1 MRLIALE
8 LENFRQY
15 AHAAIAFESA

>member
-8 LENFRQY
+8 LENFRQH
-15 AHAAIAFESA
+15 AHVAIAFESA